1 MKKIFVK
8 NSINFLLRSFRWQ
21 RRYRLVYWIYKK
33 KKNYEVELKKKKI
46 LWRPKKNKTVFFIFS
61 YSDFKNDMGIFVSNN
76 NYFFWVVGYQPE
88 PHERKIE
95 EKKLSNLKRREKI
108 S

>member
-1 MKKIFVK
+1 MKKNICKKLNQFSFTFIPMTT
-8 NSINFLLRSFRWQ
+8 SISACLLNLQ
-21 RRYRLVYWIYKK
+21 KK
-33 KKNYEVELKKKKI
+33 KKKTMRLNLKKKI
-46 LWRPKKNKTVFFIFS
+46 WRPKKNKTVFFIFS

-95 EKKLSNLKRREKI
+95 GKKKK
-108 S
+108 